1 MKGLK
6 KKYEQFRRAGAELV
20 IISADSVEKLEEY
33 RSREGASFV
42 MLSDA
47 NVDVI
52 KEYGLFN
59 PSEHD
64 GIAIPA
70 VFLIDRSG
78 IVKYSNVEGTY
89 LRVRAR
95 KLLKEVKKL

>member
-1 MKGLK
+1 
-6 KKYEQFRRAGAELV
+6 
-20 IISADSVEKLEEY
+20 
-33 RSREGASFV
+33 

-47 NVDVI
+47 NAAVI

-59 PSEHD
+59 PSERD

-78 IVKYSNVEGTY
+78 IVKYSYVEGAY
-89 LRVRAR
+89 IRVRAR